1 MRPVALLLAGITLC
15 VPAFCQVPSDAE
27 IRKILADRVGA
38 ENNGIG
44 IVVGVVDANG
54 RRVVSYG
61 SLARNDSRK
70 LDADTIFEIGSMTK
84 VFTSLVLMDMVRRG
98 EVALTD
104 PISKYLPDSVKVPE
118 RNGRKITL
126 ADLSTQSSG
135 LPRMPANF
143 TPKDENNPYA
153 DYSVQRM
160 YDFLSGY
167 KLTRDIG
174 SQYEYSNLGVGLL
187 GHVLSLRAGMS
198 YEALV
203 KSRVCDP
210 LGLKDTRVTLTPEMK
225 ARVAT
230 GHSGGMAPVANWDI
244 PTFAG
249 AGALRSTANDMLTF
263 LAANLGFVKTPLAQD
278 MADEVSVRRSAGAPD
293 MEIAYAWHIQTKD
306 GSSII
311 WHNGGTGGYRSYMGY
326 DPKAR
331 VGVVVLANISRP
343 QGEDDIGR
351 HLLNASYPL
360 LKIEAPTDRKQITVD
375 TKIFDRYV
383 GQYQL
388 GPNAILTM
396 SRDGDRFYTQLTGQ
410 PKFEVFAES
419 ERKFF
424 LQVVDAQL
432 TFDVDAQGAATQ
444 VTLHQNGRDIVAK
457 RMNDAD
463 IKRAAEESAAVAK
476 RFKDQTRSP
485 GTEEALRRN
494 IEGLQRGEPNYG
506 QMSPQLADV
515 TRQQL
520 PQLKATMAQLGALES
535 VTFTGVGPAGAD
547 IYQVKFEH
555 GTTEWRIMLGPDG
568 KAVSI
573 GFRPN

>member
-1 MRPVALLLAGITLC
+1 
-15 VPAFCQVPSDAE
+15 
-27 IRKILADRVGA
+27 
-38 ENNGIG
+38 
-44 IVVGVVDANG
+44 
-54 RRVVSYG
+54 
-61 SLARNDSRK
+61 
-70 LDADTIFEIGSMTK
+70 
-84 VFTSLVLMDMVRRG
+84 
-98 EVALTD
+98 
-104 PISKYLPDSVKVPE
+104 
-118 RNGRKITL
+118 
-126 ADLSTQSSG
+126 
-135 LPRMPANF
+135 MPNNF
-143 TPKDENNPYA
+143 TPKDPDNPYA
-153 DYSVQRM
+153 DYSVQQM
-160 YDFLSGY
+160 YDFLTGY

-187 GHVLSLRAGMS
+187 GHVLSLLAGMS

-203 KSRVCDP
+203 RARICDP

-225 ARVAT
+225 ARLSI
-230 GHSGGMAPVANWDI
+230 GHNAGLAPVENWDV
-244 PTFAG
+244 PTLAG

-278 MADEVSVRRSAGAPD
+278 MADEVSVRRSTGAPD

-306 GSSII
+306 GNSII

-360 LKIEAPTDRKQITVD
+360 LKVEEPTERKQITLD
-375 TKIFDRYV
+375 TKTFDRYV

-388 GPNAILTM
+388 GPNAIITM
-396 SRDGDRFYTQLTGQ
+396 SREGDRFYTQLTGQ

-419 ERKFF
+419 ERKLF
-424 LQVVDAQL
+424 LKVVDAQF
-432 TFDVDAQGAATQ
+432 TFGVDTQGAATQ

-457 RMNDAD
+457 RMNDAY
-463 IKRAAEESAAVAK
+463 IQRAAEEFAAIAK
-476 RFKDQTRSP
+476 RFKDQTQSP
-485 GTEEALRRN
+485 GTEAALRRN
-494 IEGLQRGEPNYG
+494 IEELQRVEPNYD
-506 QMSPQLADV
+506 QMSPQLADI

-520 PQLKATMAQLGALES
+520 PQLKSTMAQLGALQS
-535 VTFTGVGPAGAD
+535 VTFTGVGPGGAD

-555 GTTEWRIMLGPDG
+555 GTTEWRIMLGTDG

-573 GFRPN
+573 GFRPM